1 MAGFK
6 RRTLEELLS
15 VDINKLTKAE
25 LQGYKKVA
33 RDEVAR
39 NVKRWEGREHKSP
52 AYYALKKATGGTL
65 KISFKGK
72 DTLQQQKKELAKA
85 IHFLSDQSRTVKGWN
100 EIKKKN
106 VAKINAHFSKDKKE
120 VFDAVNYDRLYEAY
134 NKAKQIDKN
143 IESQEFKYAV
153 MESLIDR
160 ITDENIDVDQ
170 VALEMAE
177 EAKKIYKQ
185 REKERKRNDRN
196 RSKKYRKRK

>member
-15 VDINKLTKAE
+15 VDIRKLTKAE

-39 NVKRWEGREHKSP
+39 NVKRWEGREYKSP
-52 AYYALKKATGGTL
+52 AYYALKKATGDTL

-100 EIKKKN
+100 EIKKEN
-106 VAKINAHFSKDKKE
+106 ITKINEHFAKDKKE
-120 VFDAVNYDRLYEAY
+120 VFNTVNYDRLYEAY
-134 NKAKQIDKN
+134 NKAKQIDRN

-160 ITDENIDVDQ
+160 ITDETIDVDQ

-196 RSKKYRKRK
+196 RSKRYKKRK